1 MGIGALFYL
10 LGLLKQLAVRCNLAA
25 QQRYLGISPCDQV
38 AKLSN
43 HARALY
49 SKGCESLVLICEI
62 SAGSGVTGSLG
73 MLGGGGAQVVLQA
86 CNAGSISSAASFQPL
101 DFLGVCMGVV
111 LLRCGVLQSP
121 CRFDF
126 CSLLH
131 LLCLGQCL
139 F

>member
-1 MGIGALFYL
+1 MQL
-10 LGLLKQLAVRCNLAA
+10 LTA
-25 QQRYLGISPCDQV
+25 QQRAVCLHLPHQSVDLGVTLLDQV
-38 AKLSN
+38 DKLSN
-43 HARALY
+43 HACALC
-49 SKGCESLVLICEI
+49 SVGCELLVLICEI
-62 SAGSGVTGSLG
+62 SAGSGVTGNLG
-73 MLGGGGAQVVLQA
+73 VLGGGGAQVVLQA

-121 CRFDF
+121 CRFGF
-126 CSLLH
+126 CSCLR